1 MILNDFLFG
10 LVVFVKERCRLLNWA
25 NMSYIGKM
33 VSIAFEM
40 NFRIC
45 KLHNLLKLP
54 YSYGLRKNSDL
65 SELN

>member
-10 LVVFVKERCRLLNWA
+10 LVVFAKERCRLLNWA

-45 KLHNLLKLP
+45 ELHNLLKLP
-54 YSYGLRKNSDL
+54 
-65 SELN
+65 